1 MLIMGKRVERVMKVF
16 EKFIKMVVIILGA
29 LLNAVA
35 LNLFLIPA
43 NVYASGF
50 TGIAQLL
57 ANFLPLSTGI
67 LLALLNIP
75 VVILAWVRVGRFFT
89 IFSIISIFLMSFFLE
104 VIPVEAI
111 SSNVLLNAVF
121 GGVIGAIGTG
131 LTLKYGASTGGLD
144 IIAMVLS
151 RISNQSVGSYFF
163 ILNGLIVSVT
173 GVLFGWELALYTLV
187 TLYVSSRVID
197 AIHTSHVKL
206 TAMIMTKHGDELVS
220 AIQQKLIRGIT
231 VVPATGGY
239 TKENMEMLVM
249 VLTRY
254 ELYYLEKIIKEV
266 DENAFVNIVQT
277 TKVYGFFRK
286 DFE

>member
-1 MLIMGKRVERVMKVF
+1 
-16 EKFIKMVVIILGA
+16 MVVIILGA

-75 VVILAWVRVGRFFT
+75 VVILAWLRVGRFFT

-121 GGVIGAIGTG
+121 GGVIGAIGIG

>member
-1 MLIMGKRVERVMKVF
+1 MF

>member
-1 MLIMGKRVERVMKVF
+1 MF

-163 ILNGLIVSVT
+163 ILNGLIVSIT

>member
-1 MLIMGKRVERVMKVF
+1 MF

-35 LNLFLIPA
+35 LNFFLIPA

-57 ANFLPLSTGI
+57 TNFLPLSTGI

-89 IFSIISIFLMSFFLE
+89 IFSIISIFLLSLFLE

-111 SSNVLLNAVF
+111 SGNVLLNAVF

-151 RISNQSVGSYFF
+151 RISNQSVGNYFF

-197 AIHTSHVKL
+197 AIHTSNVKL

-239 TKENMEMLVM
+239 TKENLEMLVM

>member
-1 MLIMGKRVERVMKVF
+1 MF

-75 VVILAWVRVGRFFT
+75 VVILAWLRVGRFFT

>member
-1 MLIMGKRVERVMKVF
+1 MGKRVERVMKVF